1 MLLPIR
7 DEMNEAE
14 LLLLV
19 RIGDIKAEVENADA
33 YDVSLPDDDKQTTD
47 PAATAEI
54 NSCRRRRVDAAMR
67 RVFFMLYKT
76 SFESA
81 KHQT

>member
-1 MLLPIR
+1 
-7 DEMNEAE
+7 MNVAE

-19 RIGDIKAEVENADA
+19 RIGDVKAEVENADA
-33 YDVSLPDDDKQTTD
+33 YDAPLPVKQTTDD

-67 RVFFMLYKT
+67 RVFFMLLQVHK
-76 SFESA
+76 
-81 KHQT
+81 